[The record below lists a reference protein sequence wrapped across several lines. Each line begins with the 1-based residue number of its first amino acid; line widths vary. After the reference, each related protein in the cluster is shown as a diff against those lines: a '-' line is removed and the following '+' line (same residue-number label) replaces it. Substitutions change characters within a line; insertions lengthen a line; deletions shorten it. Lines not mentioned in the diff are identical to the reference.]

1 MIIMKSL
8 ILNVRIPQKLRD
20 ALVLD
25 SDQKDISLSDHVRAI
40 LITYN
45 EDLQRAEVDNQT
57 LFANDYP
64 TSNEF
69 IYLISWLYEKS
80 RDPHNHG
87 SKSDL
92 EDLKKIVFTVINNDH
107 FAENL
112 REELEKVLMDILRLI
127 SDFGS
132 GNNKFQFC
140 EMYSEDA
147 FDYVALSDYI
157 NQRAFENRIYL

>member
-1 MIIMKSL
+1 MKSV

-20 ALVLD
+20 ALIVH

-45 EDLQRAEVDNQT
+45 EELQRAEVDNQT
-57 LFANDYP
+57 LFDIAYP
-64 TSNEF
+64 NSNEF
-69 IYLISWLYEKS
+69 IYLISWLFDK
-80 RDPHNHG
+80 RKDHHNQG

-107 FAENL
+107 FPENL
-112 REELEKVLMDILRLI
+112 RQELEKVLLDILRLI
-127 SDFGS
+127 SEFGS
-132 GNNKFQFC
+132 GSDTFRFC